1 MNQPFAVKNDVPHVV
16 FACRA
21 NGGRSVA
28 SRLLAEHYAQGRVV
42 ALSAG
47 TEPGEH
53 IHPEVAR
60 VLESFGL
67 DTSAERPTLL
77 TSEMIAA
84 ADVAITQ
91 GCGES
96 CPFVPGVQYRD
107 WPLDDPKGQDDAT
120 VRRIIADIDTRVRDL
135 LRELVPDIELP
146 ASVVAASESHTRT
159 ESDTSMPSNRE
170 HIHPSAHRVK
180 KFRKT

>member
-1 MNQPFAVKNDVPHVV
+1 MSPRIPQVV

-28 SRLLAEHYAQGRVV
+28 SRLLTEHYARGRVV

-60 VLESFGL
+60 VLEDLGL
-67 DTSAERPTLL
+67 DTSRERPRLL
-77 TSEMIAA
+77 TTEMIAA
-84 ADVAITQ
+84 SDLAVTQ

-96 CPFVPGVQYRD
+96 CPYVPGVRYVD
-107 WPLDDPKGQDDAT
+107 WPLDDPKGQDEAA
-120 VRRIIADIDTRVRDL
+120 VRRIVADIDTRVRAL
-135 LRELVPDIELP
+135 LVELVPDLTLP
-146 ASVVAASESHTRT
+146 
-159 ESDTSMPSNRE
+159 PSLV
-170 HIHPSAHRVK
+170 PAP
-180 KFRKT
+180 

>member
-1 MNQPFAVKNDVPHVV
+1 MTVHVPRVV

-28 SRLLAEHYAQGRVV
+28 SRLLTEHYAQGHVI

-47 TEPGEH
+47 TEPGDH

-60 VLESFGL
+60 ILEELGL
-67 DTSAERPTLL
+67 DTSRERPRLL
-77 TSEMIAA
+77 TPEMIAA
-84 ADVAITQ
+84 SDLAITQ

-96 CPFVPGVQYRD
+96 CPYVPGATYRD
-107 WPLDDPKGQDDAT
+107 WPLDDPRGQDDAT

-135 LRELVPDIELP
+135 VAELAPGHPLP
-146 ASVVAASESHTRT
+146 PSVVPAT
-159 ESDTSMPSNRE
+159 
-170 HIHPSAHRVK
+170 
-180 KFRKT
+180 